1 LIEKNY
7 SNLKEENLM
16 IKSEFRDKINLFN
29 KEIENIN
36 FRFEREREE
45 LIEVNLINLNNIIR
59 FRT

>member
-1 LIEKNY
+1 
-7 SNLKEENLM
+7 M